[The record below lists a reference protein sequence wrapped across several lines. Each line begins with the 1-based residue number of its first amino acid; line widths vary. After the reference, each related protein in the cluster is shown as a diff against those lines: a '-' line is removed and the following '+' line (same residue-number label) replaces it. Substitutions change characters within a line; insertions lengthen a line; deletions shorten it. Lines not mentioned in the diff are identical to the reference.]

1 MPPYLLQSRRKTVGM
16 VGPGTRGT
24 GDEIFSCLFSTNQ
37 AMFDPCGFV
46 DALKAVPVAVGDL
59 LKRRLEAVRVV
70 AFVTTGKQK
79 KLNYNRR

>member
-59 LKRRLEAVRVV
+59 LQRRLEAVRVV
-70 AFVTTGKQK
+70 AFVTTGK
-79 KLNYNRR
+79 